1 MKILGTTITND
12 LKWAR
17 NCDEL
22 ISKANKRMLLLKKV
36 QSFGATREEMVH
48 LWILYCRAILE
59 QSATLWGSSMT
70 QENKDDLERIQK
82 SFAKMV
88 LKNEYIDYENALLKL
103 NLQSLVQRR
112 KELCSNLAN
121 NSIKHNT
128 LNDLFP
134 ENQKSHAMK
143 TRNPEKYQVTYAN
156 TESLRTSTII
166 YMQNL
171 LNEEHK
177 LENLKM
183 LP

>member
-1 MKILGTTITND
+1 MIL
-12 LKWAR
+12 KEFR
-17 NCDEL
+17 N
-22 ISKANKRMLLLKKV
+22 LLLKWF
-36 QSFGATREEMVH
+36 S
-48 LWILYCRAILE
+48 
-59 QSATLWGSSMT
+59 
-70 QENKDDLERIQK
+70 
-82 SFAKMV
+82 
-88 LKNEYIDYENALLKL
+88 KNEYIDYENALLKL
-103 NLQSLVQRR
+103 NLQPLEQRR

-134 ENQKSHAMK
+134 ENKKSHAMK

-156 TESLRTSTII
+156 TERLRTSTII

-171 LNEEHK
+171 LNDKHK